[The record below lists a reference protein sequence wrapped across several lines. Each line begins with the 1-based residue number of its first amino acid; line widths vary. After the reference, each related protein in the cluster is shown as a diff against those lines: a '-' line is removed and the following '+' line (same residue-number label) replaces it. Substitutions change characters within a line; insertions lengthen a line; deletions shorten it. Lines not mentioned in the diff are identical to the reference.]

1 MGKMHINILHRIDTG
16 DTECSVFEALVYQQD
31 AVHKLGMRA
40 TLLLGTEALY
50 SEACVEYALLQ
61 EKTHGD
67 ELGLNLHGLTANGL
81 GERFG
86 IKDSMVYLMP
96 YERKIKLLFFVMELF
111 KEKIGHYPKSVVSYV
126 LDARTLNWL
135 HQTYPT
141 VKAAITNCF
150 EEGVK
155 MFYGNQ
161 NQWYLFSDGGPWGAY
176 YPSKANSLVEA
187 KDREDYCGIVGLPH
201 LNRDMLMAI
210 TSRDDLFSSHPHNVM
225 RAKAYDFDNMEM
237 PYMDRFVDQWVKQL
251 EYNDYIY
258 YNVFVGPLWLTDESM
273 LDESGAFARELYT
286 QNMTY
291 LKKKVDE
298 GVAQISTMSEF
309 AEWMEANVEIGTP
322 EVNKWQ
328 DIICG
333 SKREVYWYVD
343 PYIRVAL
350 DANIA
355 GAICDLR
362 PHAGR
367 LVRDLGNDT
376 PNLCNMNYPF
386 LISCEHRGGVHDGSI
401 HTYRLEINGKETDL
415 ALKRTSISPG
425 TDENGNKFVKFEPVT
440 YTLDNIRATVES
452 KYTFMG
458 NGKIKISRKLVS
470 CSNPNAVV
478 KIKEYHCG
486 CWGTTTYPEDMRGI
500 DLIAY
505 SNDGDEE
512 KINFEYLG
520 RELRTDTPKT
530 MRALIPQLN
539 ITVDMEPITD
549 GTEGKVTEGW
559 MFSPYYRMQLT
570 KELKESEALESW
582 LKIRQAEY

>member
-16 DTECSVFEALVYQQD
+16 DTESSVFEALVYQQD

-40 TLLLGTEALY
+40 TLFLGTEALY
-50 SEACVEYALLQ
+50 SEPCVEYALSQ
-61 EKTHGD
+61 EKEYGD

-96 YERKIKLLFFVMELF
+96 HEKKAELLTFVMELF
-111 KEKIGHYPKSVVSYV
+111 KQKIGYYPKSVVSYV

-135 HQTYPT
+135 HQNYPT

-176 YPSKANSLVEA
+176 YPSKVNSLVEA
-187 KDREDYCGIVGLPH
+187 KDKEDYCGIVGLPH

-258 YNVFVGPLWLTDESM
+258 YNVFVGPLWLTDDSM

-309 AEWMEANVEIGTP
+309 AEWMESNVEIGTP
-322 EVNKWQ
+322 EVNKWR
-328 DIICG
+328 DIVCG

-343 PYIRVAL
+343 PYMRVAL

-367 LVRDLGNDT
+367 LVRNLGNDT

-401 HTYRLEINGKETDL
+401 HTYKLEINGKETDL
-415 ALKRTSISPG
+415 ALKRTTISPG

-458 NGKIKISRKLVS
+458 NGEIRISRMLIS
-470 CSNPNAVV
+470 CSDPNAVV

-486 CWGTTTYPEDMRGI
+486 CWGTTTYPEDMRGVVLGI
-500 DLIAY
+500 SSADK
-505 SNDGDEE
+505 DE
-512 KINFEYLG
+512 KIKFEYLG
-520 RELRTDTPKT
+520 REFLSDNVE
-530 MRALIPQLN
+530 ALNATIPELN
-539 ITVDMEPITD
+539 VIVSMEPV
-549 GTEGKVTEGW
+549 TEGVEGKIIEGW
-559 MFSPYYRMQLT
+559 MFSPYYRMQLS

-582 LKIRQAEY
+582 LKIQQAE